1 MSAIESTKSDG
12 YDKWQAEDDLRT
24 ITRAKEIEKDKK
36 RMAHVRRA
44 AKEKLDAEA
53 IPKHL
58 ESLYEAFYT
67 ANFKT
72 IAAGGTPT

>member
-1 MSAIESTKSDG
+1 MNATASAKSDG

-44 AKEKLDAEA
+44 AKEKLAEM
-53 IPKHL
+53 
-58 ESLYEAFYT
+58 
-67 ANFKT
+67 ANLKT
-72 IAAGGTPT
+72 IAAGGQPK

>member
-1 MSAIESTKSDG
+1 MDTTVPATSGS
-12 YDKWQAEDDLRT
+12 YDKYQAEDDLRT

-44 AKEKLDAEA
+44 AKEKLAEM
-53 IPKHL
+53 
-58 ESLYEAFYT
+58 
-67 ANFKT
+67 ANLKT

>member
-1 MSAIESTKSDG
+1 MNEAIASTKSDS

-36 RMAHVRRA
+36 RMANVRRA
-44 AKEKLDAEA
+44 AKDKLAEM
-53 IPKHL
+53 
-58 ESLYEAFYT
+58 
-67 ANFKT
+67 ANLKT